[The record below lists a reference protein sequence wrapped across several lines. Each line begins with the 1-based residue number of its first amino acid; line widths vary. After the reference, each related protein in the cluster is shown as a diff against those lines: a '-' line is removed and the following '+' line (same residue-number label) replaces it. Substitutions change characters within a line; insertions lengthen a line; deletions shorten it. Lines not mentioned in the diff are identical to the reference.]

1 MDINSIKNHIRK
13 LTNQHTGLES
23 VLNEKTKG
31 HSWSEIEVENLKKQ
45 KLKIKDELVQMYQKK
60 HELESEIEMS
70 DR

>member
-13 LTNQHTGLES
+13 LTNQHTSLES

-31 HSWSEIEVENLKKQ
+31 HSWCEIEVENLKKQ
-45 KLKIKDELVQMYQKK
+45 KLKIKDELAQMYQKK

>member
-13 LTNQHTGLES
+13 LTNQHTSLES

-45 KLKIKDELVQMYQKK
+45 KLKIKDELAQMYQKK

>member
-13 LTNQHTGLES
+13 LTNQHTSLES